1 MRFFHPLVPFIGI
14 RYLLT
19 RRRGGFISFISTLS
33 ILGVTTGVMVMIV
46 VMGVMSGLQ
55 NELRDKILG
64 TMAHIVVLKSGGA
77 MENYRELEGRIE
89 EILKGEVVGT
99 SPFIYNQALL
109 ATPSNVIGVV
119 VRGIDPRTAPRV
131 IQIDR
136 YLIHGTLQD
145 LESGDDSK
153 DLPGI
158 IIGKELKANLGI
170 QVGDEVN
177 IVSPAGALGPTG
189 VLPRMKRFRVVG
201 VFGSGMY
208 EYDST
213 LVYISLSSAQRF
225 FRMEGKVTGI
235 EVKVKDPDRSDLWSL
250 VLQASLGFPYFSR
263 DWKDLNRNLF
273 SALKLEKVGMALILI
288 LIIFIAALNIV
299 SALFMIV
306 LQKGREIA
314 ILKAIGVPP
323 KMIYQIFVFGGGIIG
338 ITGASLGGILG
349 VGFALLL
356 RRYQFIQ
363 LPKDIYYID
372 HLPVQLDPL
381 LVGLVV
387 GTAILISILATLYP
401 ARRASLLDP
410 VEGIRY
416 GGE

>member
-1 MRFFHPLVPFIGI
+1 MKIIHPLVPFIGI

-19 RRRGGFISFISTLS
+19 RRRGGFISFISALS

-77 MENYRELEGRIE
+77 VENYEELKEKIEG
-89 EILKGEVVGT
+89 ILKEELRGA

-109 ATPSNVIGVV
+109 ATSSSVMGVV
-119 VRGIDPRTAPRV
+119 VRGIDPQTAPQV
-131 IQIDR
+131 IQIER
-136 YLIHGTLQD
+136 YLMQGSLKD
-145 LESGDDSK
+145 LEIGDDKK

-170 QVGDEVN
+170 QIGDEVN

-213 LVYISLSSAQRF
+213 LIYISLLSAQRF

-235 EVKVKDPDRSDLWSL
+235 EVKIRDPDRSDLWSL

-288 LIIFIAALNIV
+288 LIIFVAALNIV

-314 ILKAIGVPP
+314 ILKAIGIPSRT
-323 KMIYQIFVFGGGIIG
+323 IYQIFVFGGGIIG
-338 ITGASLGGILG
+338 ITGAFLGGVLG

-372 HLPVQLDPL
+372 HLPVELDPL

-387 GTAILISILATLYP
+387 GVAVLISLMTTLYP
-401 ARRASLLDP
+401 ARRASRLDP